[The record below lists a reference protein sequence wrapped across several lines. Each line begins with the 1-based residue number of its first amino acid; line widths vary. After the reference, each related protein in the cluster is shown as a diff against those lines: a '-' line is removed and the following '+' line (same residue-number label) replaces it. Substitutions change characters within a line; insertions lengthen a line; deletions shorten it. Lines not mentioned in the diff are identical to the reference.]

1 MSLAREVHRL
11 AIPAIGTSL
20 LQTAVFLID
29 RIMLGRHGAVD
40 LAAIQIAANVEWSLF
55 SLMSAFTVG
64 TLARVGMARGAGDEE
79 TVRRAIAV
87 SLLAALGLGLVLSGL
102 LLPLLALLPKAF
114 PAASAEALAGA
125 SGYLQATMLASPAM
139 LLAATA
145 MAAMQGS
152 GDTRTPFAVGL
163 VTVAAH
169 IGLNR
174 VFILGGLGVPAMGV
188 RGAGIST
195 ALTFT
200 LEALALLVLLLRPS
214 SKATLR
220 PLVWPKAAKAEAL
233 QIGRIAWP
241 AALERSL
248 LHTGFLLYTAIIGLL
263 GDTAMAAN
271 QGLISVESICFTSAE
286 GFGIAAASVV
296 ATKVGAGEPLE
307 ARDAAKLAMRSAVA
321 LLVAFAVAILAF
333 REPLLRVFSQEAEV
347 LSLSIAVVPVLA
359 FAQPFMATGIVLSQS
374 VRGAGATKIA
384 LMVSLAGSLLVR
396 VPTTYLFAIHWEMG
410 LWGAWVGSTLDW
422 IVRALLLFG
431 FLSLRGEQTL
441 EAAALRFGLKG
452 QAKAEAEAA

>member
-1 MSLAREVHRL
+1 MSLAREIRHL

-20 LQTAVFLID
+20 LQTAIFLID

-79 TVRRAIAV
+79 TARKAIQV
-87 SLLAALGLGLVLSGL
+87 SLLTALALGLVLAGL
-102 LLPLLALLPKAF
+102 LLPLLAFLPKAF
-114 PAASAEALAGA
+114 PAASPEAIAGA

-139 LLAATA
+139 LLATTT

-152 GDTRTPFAVGL
+152 GDTRTPFAVGV
-163 VTVAAH
+163 VTLIAH

-195 ALTFT
+195 ALTFV
-200 LEALALLVLLLRPS
+200 LEAIVLLALLFRPS
-214 SKATLR
+214 SPATIR
-220 PLVWPKAAKAEAL
+220 PLVWPTEARAEAS

-241 AALERSL
+241 AILERSM

-271 QGLISVESICFTSAE
+271 QGLISVESICFTTAE
-286 GFGIAAASVV
+286 GFGIAAAAIV
-296 ATKVGAGEPLE
+296 AKKVGAGEPGQ
-307 ARDAAKLAMRSAVA
+307 ARETAKVATRSAMA
-321 LLVAFAVAILAF
+321 LLVTFGIGILVF
-333 REPLLRVFSQEAEV
+333 RVPLLGVFSTELEV
-347 LSLSIAVVPVLA
+347 RSLSVAVVPVLA
-359 FAQPFMATGIVLSQS
+359 FAQPFMAAGIVLSQS
-374 VRGAGATKIA
+374 VRGAGATRVA
-384 LMVSLAGSLLVR
+384 LMVSVVGSLLVR
-396 VPTTYLFAIHWEMG
+396 VPATYLFSIHWEMG
-410 LWGAWVGSTLDW
+410 LLGAWVGSTLDW
-422 IVRALLLFG
+422 MVRALLLFL
-431 FLSLRGEQTL
+431 FLSLRGD
-441 EAAALRFGLKG
+441 EALRAAVLRFGLKR
-452 QAKAEAEAA
+452 QVAVE